1 MDPVFYEGGLHF
13 KCARCSSCCRHEPGY
28 VFLTASDV
36 ENLKKA
42 TGLSGSRVRAKFCRI
57 VFLGII
63 ERLSL
68 KEKENYDCI
77 FWNEGGCTIYKR
89 RPLQCKTYPF
99 WSANL
104 ISRESWDLLQNTCP
118 GVNEGRLYSRNEID
132 CFVAMREQKP
142 LLSK

>member
-42 TGLSGSRVRAKFCRI
+42 TGLSGSRGRAKFCRI